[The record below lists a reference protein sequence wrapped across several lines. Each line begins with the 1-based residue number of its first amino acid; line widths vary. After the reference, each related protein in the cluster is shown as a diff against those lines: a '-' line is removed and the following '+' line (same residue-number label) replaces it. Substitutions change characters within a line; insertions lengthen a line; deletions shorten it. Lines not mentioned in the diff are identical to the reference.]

1 MPKRPVDPE
10 VIRLLEEL
18 KAWCEEQ
25 HGRQVE
31 IARVLGVN
39 RQRISDW
46 FALRTLPSLGM
57 GLRIQSFLRTQREQK
72 KRKKKDGG
80 QP

>member
-10 VIRLLEEL
+10 VIRLLDEL

-31 IARVLGVN
+31 VARVLGLN

-46 FALRTLPSLGM
+46 FALRTLPSLVT
-57 GLRIQSFLRTQREQK
+57 GLRIQSFLRTQKQK
-72 KRKKKDGG
+72 KHKRGEA
-80 QP
+80 

>member
-10 VIRLLEEL
+10 VIRLLDEL

-31 IARVLGVN
+31 VARVLGLN

-46 FALRTLPSLGM
+46 FALRTLPSLGT
-57 GLRIQSFLRTQREQK
+57 GLRIQSFLRTQKQK
-72 KRKKKDGG
+72 KHKRGEA
-80 QP
+80 